1 MNKFWL
7 AALIVLLPS
16 NFWAQQVL
24 TKDPLVNIRHEASD
38 NSQVMDDAF
47 YLSDVYGPRFVGSPN
62 IEQAADWTRERLK
75 TYGLSNIHV
84 EKLKLP
90 IDVGGLSWSGRGW
103 SYDNFAV
110 SMVKPEYAVLIGE
123 PVMFSES
130 TGGIVL
136 GEGVVAQLPEPG
148 NEGALAAFV
157 EQFKGKL
164 QQKMLLIAP
173 LQQVKRPA
181 VNDFVRRTDAELAVL
196 SHAAPEQKV
205 GTSDQAAQ
213 NQTQS
218 GPDPGLRL
226 YVETQTKLFAFLR
239 SEGALALLEPASGG
253 GGTDFVV
260 GPIGP
265 PDPTTPPLPSIA
277 LAPEHYNRIFR
288 LVQHGIPVQVQ
299 LQLHTQ
305 FRPGAGVFN
314 VLADIPGDGKK
325 NEIVLIGAHLDSFH
339 IGTGATDNAAGV
351 ALVMETVRILEALHL
366 HMARTVRVALWG
378 GEEMDRQGS
387 RDYVKQ
393 HFVGKSAG
401 SERLACYFN
410 VDHGSGEIR
419 GIYLQGHQSLVPL
432 FQEWLE
438 PFKDIG
444 ASTVSLK
451 EINGSDQKSFNDVG
465 LPGLAFIED
474 LLDYESRTHH
484 TNMDTYDYLA
494 PDDLKQSAAIL
505 ATLVYR
511 AATADENVAE
521 LAAARPR

>member
-1 MNKFWL
+1 MTKFWL
-7 AALIVLLPS
+7 AAFIVLLPS
-16 NFWAQQVL
+16 SLWALQGL
-24 TKDPLVNIRHEASD
+24 TTDALVNIRHEASD

-62 IEQAADWTRERLK
+62 IEHAADWTRARLK
-75 TYGLSNIHV
+75 AYGLSNIRV
-84 EKLKLP
+84 EELKLP
-90 IDVGGLSWSGRGW
+90 INVGGLSWSGRGW
-103 SYDNFAV
+103 SYDNFAI
-110 SMVKPEYAVLIGE
+110 SATKPEYVALIGE

-130 TGGIVL
+130 TDGIVR
-136 GEGVVAQLPEPG
+136 GEVAVAQLPEPG
-148 NEGALAAFV
+148 NEVALNAFV

-164 QQKMLLIAP
+164 RQKMLLIAP
-173 LQQVKRPA
+173 IQQVKRPA
-181 VNDFVRRTDAELAVL
+181 ADDFVRRTDAELGALSQAV
-196 SHAAPEQKV
+196 PEQKTA
-205 GTSDQAAQ
+205 GSNQAAQ
-213 NQTQS
+213 NQSQS
-218 GPDPGLRL
+218 GPDPGLEQ
-226 YVETQTKLFAFLR
+226 YVGTQIELFAFLR
-239 SEGALALLEPASGG
+239 KEGALALVAPAPGG

-265 PDPTTPPLPSIA
+265 PDPTTPPPPSIA

-288 LVQHGIPVQVQ
+288 LVQHEIPVELQ
-299 LQLHTQ
+299 LQLHTE

-325 NEIVLIGAHLDSFH
+325 NEIVLLGAHLDSFH
-339 IGTGATDNAAGV
+339 VGTGATDNAAGV

-387 RDYVKQ
+387 RDYVRQ
-393 HFVGKSAG
+393 HFVGKSA
-401 SERLACYFN
+401 SPERLTCYFN
-410 VDHGSGEIR
+410 VDHGSGKIR

-432 FQEWLE
+432 FRKWLE
-438 PFKDIG
+438 SFNDVG
-444 ASTVSLK
+444 ASTISLK
-451 EINGSDQKSFNDVG
+451 EINGSDQKSFNDVV

-474 LLDYESRTHH
+474 PLDYESRTNH

-521 LAAARPR
+521 LAAARPQ